1 MQNLMKLTT
10 PKTEIPIKKG
20 LQKASKDSALDVK
33 DIKNSKSN
41 KFLNLILQH
50 LNAKKEVD
58 VKPLEFTKNIEK
70 SPTKELLKSDTP
82 LLNSKESFN
91 SSFNQLVQILEILND
106 KGDKKFKLPKLDG
119 KLQEVLNKESVLKE
133 FKSAKTLNDLIK
145 LGKKYSLGLEKIQIT
160 KKEFEKLESR
170 FTNLKES
177 GFFKKETISSEELL
191 LKKHENIEKQKVVQ
205 KNGSAANLLKDNSSK
220 QSSSILE
227 KIMKE
232 VDLKKSEVSKN
243 VKKDEVL
250 NEPKNIKNAQNV
262 ELKNVKHE
270 IKVETKAEPKMVQVA
285 DEGTKTNQRNVQIQK
300 DNSLENLTK
309 LSNSSSGEFEDSES
323 KSEEK
328 SGDLISNRQNI
339 KSDNQPKNTQLRQT
353 FSSFAQN
360 LKEQVEN
367 YKPPMMKIQMAL
379 NPKNLG
385 EVDVTL
391 INRGNNLHI
400 NFTSSPQTLNLF
412 IQNQAEFKNSLVNMG
427 FTNLEMNFSQNG
439 EKNRQEFANSE
450 NYEAY
455 DEEEENLIEI
465 VLPNYA

>member
-250 NEPKNIKNAQNV
+250 NEPKNIKNTQNV
-262 ELKNVKHE
+262 ELKNAKHE

>member
-20 LQKASKDSALDVK
+20 LQKALKDSALDVK

-250 NEPKNIKNAQNV
+250 NEPKNIKNTQNV

-270 IKVETKAEPKMVQVA
+270 VRVETKAEPKMTQVA

-328 SGDLISNRQNI
+328 SGDLISNRQNV

>member
-70 SPTKELLKSDTP
+70 SPTKGLLKSDTP

-328 SGDLISNRQNI
+328 SGDLISNRQNV

-455 DEEEENLIEI
+455 DEEEENLVEI

>member
-250 NEPKNIKNAQNV
+250 NEPKNIKNTQNV
-262 ELKNVKHE
+262 ELKNAKHE

-328 SGDLISNRQNI
+328 SGDLISNRQNV

>member
-70 SPTKELLKSDTP
+70 SPTKELLKSDAP
-82 LLNSKESFN
+82 LLNSKDSFN

-170 FTNLKES
+170 FANLKES

-250 NEPKNIKNAQNV
+250 NEPKNIKNTQNV
-262 ELKNVKHE
+262 ELKNAKHE

-328 SGDLISNRQNI
+328 SGDLISNRQNV

>member
-70 SPTKELLKSDTP
+70 SPTKELLKSDAP

-133 FKSAKTLNDLIK
+133 FKSAKTLNDLLK

-170 FTNLKES
+170 FANLKES

-205 KNGSAANLLKDNSSK
+205 KNGSATNLLKDNSNK

-250 NEPKNIKNAQNV
+250 NESKNVKNTQNV

-309 LSNSSSGEFEDSES
+309 LSNSSSGEFEDGES

-455 DEEEENLIEI
+455 DEEEENLVEI